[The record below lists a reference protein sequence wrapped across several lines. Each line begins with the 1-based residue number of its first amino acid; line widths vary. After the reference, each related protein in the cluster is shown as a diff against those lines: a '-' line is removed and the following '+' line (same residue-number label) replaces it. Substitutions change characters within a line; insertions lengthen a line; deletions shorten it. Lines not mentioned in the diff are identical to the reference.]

1 MKQRNKSLKTF
12 WIEVSALVFSSAFW
26 HFADLGLK
34 LNHILSCVLLIDI
47 QWDLADEPLSSNAI
61 DAVEQL
67 LTMDPNMRPTSKD
80 VRQMVFFNTIDW
92 DNLPS
97 TEPPFVPQPENPT
110 DTGYFEPRN
119 IMQHLKLSNIDIGEF
134 VRDCANGIWN
144 LCADAYFASILP
156 N

>member
-1 MKQRNKSLKTF
+1 MIF
-12 WIEVSALVFSSAFW
+12 IALFRT
-26 HFADLGLK
+26 
-34 LNHILSCVLLIDI
+34 DI

-67 LTMDPNMRPTSKD
+67 LTMDPNTRPSSKD
-80 VRQMVFFNTIDW
+80 VRQMLFFESIDW
-92 DNLPS
+92 DNLPN

-134 VRDCANGIWN
+134 VRD
-144 LCADAYFASILP
+144 
-156 N
+156 